1 MREVDKAVI
10 EAAEKLADNWDK
22 STRSGNLWVYI
33 NILIDAVHAL
43 REAGEQGP
51 DYTLREAAQRVVDIN
66 NSEYGPPPTPL
77 SLAIENLWAVLESDK
92 PQPSPAEAVGRLEAE
107 IDRLNAAKSIVLG
120 KCEVIVA
127 NAQEEGKGIE
137 NEVLI
142 LDAEGRSSC
151 IGQPFDELKG
161 ERIFNHEPRLLARLV
176 VAHPDGVDVLVEKL
190 ESASEAYTR
199 KHGLEV

>member
-1 MREVDKAVI
+1 MMNKYDQAVLRAAKRWVKAESAYSSDRAGARIALI
-10 EAAEKLADNWDK
+10 EA
-22 STRSGNLWVYI
+22 
-33 NILIDAVHAL
+33 VHVL
-43 REAGEQGP
+43 HETKEQP
-51 DYTLREAAQRVVDIN
+51 H
-66 NSEYGPPPTPL
+66 
-77 SLAIENLWAVLESDK
+77 
-92 PQPSPAEAVGRLEAE
+92 PAEAVDRLEAE